1 VIDLENLELNSEAV
15 MRRLAGRVGQL
26 ELELAIA
33 RETIE
38 TLGRQLAGEGT
49 TEETDDAPKR
59 GSVRGSGG
67 DSGRG

>member
-1 VIDLENLELNSEAV
+1 MIDLESLELNSEAV

-38 TLGRQLAGEGT
+38 TLGRQLAGEGGS
-49 TEETDDAPKR
+49 EDANGPKR
-59 GSVRGSGG
+59 GSVR
-67 DSGRG
+67 